1 MDWQSWGDGV
11 HKPLL
16 PCGTG
21 AQKQTSVA
29 HAVAMDNK
37 PLPLLP
43 ILPPAYR
50 APQPRHEDDVVIQG
64 RQKWAMAR
72 SGGEFLRPELQA
84 SFPPFTEH
92 LRPQVLQASQALS
105 SPRFGHGPKRFP
117 EPCNPERAWAL
128 NETEIDPV
136 SGLEMHEIPL
146 NQPGWKHGTMQ
157 SQAEME
163 MAAPTAP
170 EFLEEFGTRAE
181 HFQDPL
187 PSQDATSVPRWL
199 ERGRPM
205 PAAQPRLHDQILRS
219 VVSDLDK
226 FEMAHPEVQALESPR
241 SDAELVA
248 VG

>member
-1 MDWQSWGDGV
+1 MCLSNLCIPCPCPFLEITQRESRKTVAAVQSWIQDGLLKLVCCTDSQPRLHAGMDWQSWGDGV
-11 HKPLL
+11 HKPVL

-117 EPCNPERAWAL
+117 EPCNPERARAL

-136 SGLEMHEIPL
+136 SGLEML
-146 NQPGWKHGTMQ
+146 GTQP
-157 SQAEME
+157 
-163 MAAPTAP
+163 
-170 EFLEEFGTRAE
+170 
-181 HFQDPL
+181 
-187 PSQDATSVPRWL
+187 TSLSSKSMRCCEC
-199 ERGRPM
+199 ER
-205 PAAQPRLHDQILRS
+205 S
-219 VVSDLDK
+219 
-226 FEMAHPEVQALESPR
+226 
-241 SDAELVA
+241 
-248 VG
+248 